1 MWQTWR
7 AITCMVCRDLHLK
20 SLFSG
25 LLQKDLFKGRWSLM
39 EGHDYSHA
47 CHSSHTNICCL
58 LSTVVNRDKGIE
70 ISGAYVPT
78 IYPVP
83 GDHKGE
89 SNAKCWADRHLFA
102 PSPPSGRLEQ
112 VTHHQ
117 ITKQPVGTWWSGPLR
132 IQLPGRKARLEGQQS
147 WARKEKHQPIA
158 TISHPGQVSMER
170 VSLQRGRS
178 SVHTPAGLLS
188 KVLKMWWDHASCD

>member
-39 EGHDYSHA
+39 KGHNHSHA
-47 CHSSHTNICCL
+47 CHGCHTNICRL
-58 LSTVVNRDKGIE
+58 LSSVINRDKGIE
-70 ISGAYVPT
+70 ISGAYAPT

-158 TISHPGQVSMER
+158 TIPQPGQVSWER
-170 VSLQRGRS
+170 VGLQPGRS
-178 SVHTPAGLLS
+178 PVHTPAGLLS